1 MLNNPS
7 LQPKCKP
14 CSSSYSTPV
23 NHLTALHSSWVKC
36 LISIYNYLQLDSCQS
51 AVYCKWN
58 LCELVCVDSPPRLR
72 GAEAAPPAPGC
83 ETLSQGSAAPASS
96 LLADKK
102 RNHFTFDYLFMSASF
117 IYLFWSC
124 VPFHAAVVLYVGD
137 PQTAPAAGVRALQ
150 LIRRQSPAHSMHLT
164 CNCNLGQSV
173 IASSPP
179 SFLPPP
185 LLCSSRLGEITL
197 IVVKCDGNGKSL
209 KGSPALPQHKE
220 LNLDRN
226 EDSSADNTNYMCGGA
241 GNGHARC
248 SASFTHAAVLVCWLY
263 LMSNAFSS
271 PQRLRQHCATA
282 DLASAKPP
290 ECPDCWLGCQR
301 ELPGITRSVRL
312 AFELTQR
319 DPGKMVWS
327 STQTPHHRWSAC
339 ITVWPPSRV
348 SAVQLDVG

>member
-1 MLNNPS
+1 MLLSFCMWEILKPL
-7 LQPKCKP
+7 LQQASGLCSWYAGSTSALNAPHMQLQSRAKCYRIFP
-14 CSSSYSTPV
+14 
-23 NHLTALHSSWVKC
+23 
-36 LISIYNYLQLDSCQS
+36 
-51 AVYCKWN
+51 
-58 LCELVCVDSPPRLR
+58 
-72 GAEAAPPAPGC
+72 
-83 ETLSQGSAAPASS
+83 
-96 LLADKK
+96 
-102 RNHFTFDYLFMSASF
+102 
-117 IYLFWSC
+117 
-124 VPFHAAVVLYVGD
+124 AVVS
-137 PQTAPAAGVRALQ
+137 T
-150 LIRRQSPAHSMHLT
+150 
-164 CNCNLGQSV
+164 
-173 IASSPP
+173 
-179 SFLPPP
+179 PPP

-226 EDSSADNTNYMCGGA
+226 EDSSLDNTNYMCGGA

-263 LMSNAFSS
+263 LMSNAFCS

-339 ITVWPPSRV
+339 ITVWPPNRV